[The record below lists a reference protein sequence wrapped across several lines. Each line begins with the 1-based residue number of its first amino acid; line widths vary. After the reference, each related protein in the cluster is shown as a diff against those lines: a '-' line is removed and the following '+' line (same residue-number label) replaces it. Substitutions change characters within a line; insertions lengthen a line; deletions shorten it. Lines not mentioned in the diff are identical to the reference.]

1 MPALPLIFCANPQ
14 ISIMTPQG
22 SRCGYEPFW
31 ATHYWLFD
39 NVRFRGRI
47 LLAQDYAARVLAS
60 DEAALQLRCAERGM
74 QPAATREQTIA
85 KLLACLDGL
94 GDMPDR
100 LDVATY
106 QELVTECR
114 LLNLP
119 AGGGVDELR
128 ARLKAAAQPI
138 PAPVDEVPDA
148 PPADQ
153 PPAEDVP
160 SAPSDEPLP
169 EPADEV
175 PAPVEPAEPA
185 ASLPPFDAAQL
196 VQLKAHLEAD
206 NYNGVWSVGTNLTS
220 SRPADKSKAA
230 VYAWARALIQELEG

>member
-94 GDMPDR
+94 GEMPDR

-128 ARLKAAAQPI
+128 ARLKAAGQPT
-138 PAPVDEVPDA
+138 PAPADEVPDA
-148 PPADQ
+148 P
-153 PPAEDVP
+153 
-160 SAPSDEPLP
+160 
-169 EPADEV
+169 PADEV

-196 VQLKAHLEAD
+196 VQFKAHLEAD